1 MVSSIPDPPL
11 GCKASFPGASS
22 LSPGSWGGG
31 SVVRVMKALWWGRCR
46 CWCHFLFCPRCS
58 AGVRWLLWKL
68 VLPRGDLS
76 SAQVT
81 PAALKHCPQL
91 PKCETRLSLPLFSA
105 MFSSSTL
112 ERAAHFVTPLE
123 QGRDISGSPPSA
135 HGATFSCG
143 PKGGGLPGAL
153 GAPAWLRCLPSPP
166 DTHKTTRRE
175 QRQLSPP
182 SVLTLPQTNCSG
194 GGLNRLPSF

>member
-11 GCKASFPGASS
+11 GCKASFPSASS

-31 SVVRVMKALWWGRCR
+31 NVVRVMKALWWGRCR
-46 CWCHFLFCPRCS
+46 CWCHFLLCPRCS

-135 HGATFSCG
+135 HGATFSWVLREEHWELQPGSGACPVLQTPTKQHAG
-143 PKGGGLPGAL
+143 SRGSFLLPLSSPCPKQIAVEE
-153 GAPAWLRCLPSPP
+153 A
-166 DTHKTTRRE
+166 
-175 QRQLSPP
+175 
-182 SVLTLPQTNCSG
+182 
-194 GGLNRLPSF
+194 